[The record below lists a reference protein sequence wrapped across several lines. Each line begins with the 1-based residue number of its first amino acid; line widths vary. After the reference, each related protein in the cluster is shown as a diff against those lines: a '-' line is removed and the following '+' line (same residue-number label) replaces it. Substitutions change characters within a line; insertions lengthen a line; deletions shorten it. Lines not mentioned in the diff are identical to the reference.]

1 MLRGKEGCIILSQSS
16 KKPNASICPILVPI
30 SAFLRLVCSPMVSRT
45 DLSGKDMSDYSAKLN
60 IAVPETFDLL
70 LSRRSGS
77 AKAMKGPGPSPEQLR
92 RILASAV
99 RVPDHGKLTPWRF
112 ILFEGEGRQ
121 RMGAILAEIIAGERD
136 STPER
141 IEQERNRFMRAP
153 VIVAVVSRV
162 REQIPIPA
170 WEQELSAGAVCMTMV
185 IAAHAMGFVANWIT
199 EWCAYHPLVL
209 ERIGLRPTERI
220 AGYVYIGQPAA
231 PLEDRPRPGIESIAT
246 RF

>member
-1 MLRGKEGCIILSQSS
+1 
-16 KKPNASICPILVPI
+16 
-30 SAFLRLVCSPMVSRT
+30 
-45 DLSGKDMSDYSAKLN
+45 
-60 IAVPETFDLL
+60 
-70 LSRRSGS
+70 
-77 AKAMKGPGPSPEQLR
+77 
-92 RILASAV
+92 
-99 RVPDHGKLTPWRF
+99 
-112 ILFEGEGRQ
+112 
-121 RMGAILAEIIAGERD
+121 MGAILAEIIAGERD